1 MICVK
6 MIEKVRCVRQTLLLT
21 SFRSLVVYKM
31 ASLCMILNIYKT
43 AKTLYKIHLQAD
55 ENALLHLCL
64 GCRVHIGAPLASYSI
79 FELTCI

>member
-55 ENALLHLCL
+55 ENTLLHLCL

>member
-1 MICVK
+1 
-6 MIEKVRCVRQTLLLT
+6 
-21 SFRSLVVYKM
+21 M